1 MTTTDHPTGQLTRR
15 QLREMRL
22 TGQTPVITQEQL
34 DEAAAAKAAASV
46 VAPSPA
52 PLPRAVETVVP
63 PAPQPASDSDDSDHQ
78 PRTRRQAREAERVR
92 TAGVPVILPAGQAP
106 TDMFAPPAEPEAPVE
121 EAPADAAEPVVEE
134 LVPVPAAVEMSVI
147 EDTIEPIEVVESETA
162 VDTEAD
168 AALDDGHDTAPRVAA
183 DFGEAILADPQ
194 VAAEPAAPSFDA
206 VLTRDSATSGSASG
220 GSALI
225 LPDAALAPLT
235 APVASSG
242 QTLITGTFSLPESL
256 SSQGHAGAADGRDVD
271 AVLIDGELAPASSPT
286 PIAATAAVSQAKAP
300 GEIIKPP
307 APEKGNKL
315 MLALAITAGALA
327 LTLGAVIVVALVNG
341 ALQ

>member
-1 MTTTDHPTGQLTRR
+1 MTTTEHPTGQLTRR
-15 QLREMRL
+15 QLRELRL

-34 DEAAAAKAAASV
+34 DEAAARTAAASLEPTP
-46 VAPSPA
+46 APA
-52 PLPRAVETVVP
+52 PLPRAVETIVP
-63 PAPQPASDSDDSDHQ
+63 PAPEPSAHADDPDHQ
-78 PRTRRQAREAERVR
+78 PRTRREARELDRVR
-92 TAGVPVILPAGQAP
+92 TASVAVPVVSPAQTPSA
-106 TDMFAPPAEPEAPVE
+106 
-121 EAPADAAEPVVEE
+121 APAAYTPRPAPAPYTPQVAEPVHAEVIET
-134 LVPVPAAVEMSVI
+134 PAA
-147 EDTIEPIEVVESETA
+147 TRQ
-162 VDTEAD
+162 
-168 AALDDGHDTAPRVAA
+168 AAPQAPAPSARAQAPSYAPNPGPSRAQQGTTPRVAA
-183 DFGEAILADPQ
+183 DFGEAILSDPETA
-194 VAAEPAAPSFDA
+194 VKRSTPSFESL
-206 VLTRDSATSGSASG
+206 LTRDAATSGSSAG
-220 GSALI
+220 ASALI
-225 LPDAALAPLT
+225 LPDSALAPLT

-256 SSQGHAGAADGRDVD
+256 SSQGHAGAADGRDAD

-327 LTLGAVIVVALVNG
+327 LTLGAVIVVALLNG

>member
-22 TGQTPVITQEQL
+22 TGQTPVITQDQL
-34 DEAAAAKAAASV
+34 DEAAAAKAAES
-46 VAPSPA
+46 APAPTPA
-52 PLPRAVETVVP
+52 PLPCAVETVVP
-63 PAPQPASDSDDSDHQ
+63 PAPQPVATSGDSDHQ

-92 TAGVPVILPAGQAP
+92 TAGVPVIVPSA
-106 TDMFAPPAEPEAPVE
+106 DAPVGVPAPAAPAQPVAE
-121 EAPADAAEPVVEE
+121 VVEAPAPAAEPVIEE
-134 LVPVPAAVEMSVI
+134 LVPAFEAPVV
-147 EDTIEPIEVVESETA
+147 EDTIEPVEVVEPEPT
-162 VDTEAD
+162 VGTEAD

-194 VAAEPAAPSFDA
+194 VAAEPAVPSFDA

-225 LPDAALAPLT
+225 LPDSALAPLT

-242 QTLITGTFSLPESL
+242 RTLITGTFSLPESL